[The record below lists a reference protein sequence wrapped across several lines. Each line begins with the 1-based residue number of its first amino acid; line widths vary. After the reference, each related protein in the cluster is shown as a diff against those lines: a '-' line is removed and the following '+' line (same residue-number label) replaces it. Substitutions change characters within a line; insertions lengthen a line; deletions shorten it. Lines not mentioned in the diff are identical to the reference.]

1 MAEGKAREGAGGSIF
16 LASLMMIL
24 ASAAA
29 IFIGLVGFGLYLP
42 NMMTFAG
49 AFNAE
54 EPRPLLIA
62 IFLFLSAG
70 PVAAGAGLILGWI
83 LFFIGQRGAAWRAA
97 LYPGVVW
104 AVLVIV
110 YIWIVQRFCDDQFTC
125 GL

>member
-1 MAEGKAREGAGGSIF
+1 MADGEARKRAGGSIF
-16 LASLMMIL
+16 LASVMMIL

-42 NMMTFAG
+42 NMMTFAR

-54 EPRPLLIA
+54 DTQPLLIA

-70 PVAAGAGLILGWI
+70 PVAAGIGLVAGWV
-83 LFFIGQRGAAWRAA
+83 LFFAGRRGAAWRAA
-97 LYPGVVW
+97 LYPGVAW
-104 AVLVIV
+104 AVLVIA
-110 YIWIVQRFCDDQFTC
+110 YIWAVGRFCDDQFTC